1 MANTFTFNENEVQVN
16 YEPFIE
22 IPLERYKELI
32 RKEIGYDYRRAELLH
47 TTYITPSTADKLMF
61 QLEEKVEDDDF

>member
-1 MANTFTFNENEVQVN
+1 MANTLTFKDNELNVQ

-32 RKEIGYDYRRAELLH
+32 RKEIGYEYRRTELLH